1 MLVLG
6 TVSHT
11 FSWNPE
17 VMVTR
22 DYSQA
27 DHSSNRVDALR
38 SPVFTASTARKRSN
52 HYPES
57 SVNVRRYRNINLFPY
72 SPDSNYGPV

>member
-6 TVSHT
+6 TVSYT
-11 FSWNPE
+11 FSRDPGIL
-17 VMVTR
+17 VTR

-27 DHSSNRVDALR
+27 DHRFAGVEALR
-38 SPVFTASTARKRSN
+38 SPGLTVSTARRRSN

-72 SPDSNYGPV
+72 SPDSCYGPV